1 MKEGVNPMKKRILAL
16 LLAAMILASAV
27 SCGNGN
33 EKETDKVTESDT
45 TANST
50 ETETEETKLTDSLP
64 EDLDFG
70 GATYTIYARED
81 LEWGTEMY
89 VDELNGEIVN
99 DAIYNRSRTVDDRL
113 NVAIGQITAPGIWG
127 NEASFQEAIRSAVM
141 AGDDTYQLVAGY
153 AYFITALATDGVFM
167 NLLDVPH
174 IDFEK
179 PWWNS
184 DLRDELTL
192 YDQLYFACGDLSL
205 TLLSS
210 TFCMFFNKDMADRYN
225 VPDLYETAESGAWTY
240 DNMYALTEGI
250 SVDLNGDGVM
260 DENDE
265 YGLDMPIGN
274 QCDLLFAAFDQPLTA
289 KNADGSISL
298 RMGDAKAQDIADRMM
313 DLFTKN
319 AGAFCIKDASGG
331 DESHYA
337 PFREG
342 RSLLVVA
349 SFNFAARTLRSLDL
363 SYGIIPFPKYD
374 ENQEKYQTISQDA
387 YSLFCV
393 PLTAGDA
400 EMIGAVTEALAFDS
414 YENVTPAYFESAMK
428 AKYSQDEASARM
440 LDIIRDGLT
449 FNFGF
454 VNSSSCENMIHILR
468 DVAESNKGY
477 ATIFAENEAKYTAA
491 LDTLVAK
498 YKELGEKLSAAK

>member
-33 EKETDKVTESDT
+33 EKETDKATDSDT

-64 EDLDFG
+64 DGLDFG

-99 DAIYNRSRTVDDRL
+99 DAIYNRSRNVDDRL
-113 NVAIGQITAPGIWG
+113 NVAITQVTAPGIWG
-127 NEASFQEAIRSAVM
+127 NETSFNEAIRSAVM

-153 AYFITALATDGVFM
+153 AYFITALATDGLFM
-167 NLLDVPH
+167 NLLDVPY

-210 TFCMFFNKDMADRYN
+210 TFCMFFNKDMATKYN
-225 VPDLYETAESGAWTY
+225 VPDLYETVQNGDWTY
-240 DNMYALTEGI
+240 DNMYSLVQSIA
-250 SVDLNGDGVM
+250 VDVNGDGKM
-260 DENDE
+260 DAEDE
-265 YGLDMPIGN
+265 YGLVMPIGN
-274 QCDLLFAAFDQPLTA
+274 QCDLLFAAFDQ
-289 KNADGSISL
+289 
-298 RMGDAKAQDIADRMM
+298 
-313 DLFTKN
+313 
-319 AGAFCIKDASGG
+319 
-331 DESHYA
+331 
-337 PFREG
+337 
-342 RSLLVVA
+342 
-349 SFNFAARTLRSLDL
+349 
-363 SYGIIPFPKYD
+363 
-374 ENQEKYQTISQDA
+374 
-387 YSLFCV
+387 

-440 LDIIRDGLT
+440 LDLIRDGLT

-468 DVAESNKGY
+468 NVASSNKGY
-477 ATIFAENEAKYTAA
+477 ASIYAANEAKYTAA

-498 YKELGEKLSAAK
+498 YKELGEKLKAAQ

>member
-16 LLAAMILASAV
+16 LLAAMILVSAV

-33 EKETDKVTESDT
+33 EKETDKATDSDT

-50 ETETEETKLTDSLP
+50 ETETEETRLTDSLP

-99 DAIYNRSRTVDDRL
+99 DAIYNRSRNVDDRL

-167 NLLDVPH
+167 NLLDVPY

-192 YDQLYFACGDLSL
+192 YDQLYFACGDLSM

-210 TFCMFFNKDMADRYN
+210 TFCMFFNKDMATKYN
-225 VPDLYETAESGAWTY
+225 VPDLYETVQNGDWTY
-240 DNMYALTEGI
+240 DNMYSLVQSIA
-250 SVDLNGDGVM
+250 VDVNGDGKM
-260 DENDE
+260 DAEDE
-265 YGLDMPIGN
+265 YGLVMPIGN

-289 KNADGSISL
+289 KNADGSISI
-298 RMGDAKAQDIADRMM
+298 RMGDPKAQDIADKMM
-313 DLFTKN
+313 DLNKN
-319 AGAFCIKDASGG
+319 DGAFCIT
-331 DESHYA
+331 EENNTEQTHYL

-342 RSLLVVA
+342 RALLVTA
-349 SFNFAARTLRSLDL
+349 SFNFAEKTLRSLDL

-374 ENQEKYQTISQDA
+374 ENQAKYQTISQDA

-400 EMIGAVTEALAFDS
+400 AMIGAVTEALAFDS

-440 LDIIRDGLT
+440 LDLIRDGLT

-468 DVAESNKGY
+468 NVASSNKGY
-477 ATIFAENEAKYTAA
+477 ASIYAANEAKYTAA

-498 YKELGEKLSAAK
+498 YKELGEKLKAAQ

>member
-1 MKEGVNPMKKRILAL
+1 MNKRILSL
-16 LLAAMILASAV
+16 LLAVLLPASATA
-27 SCGNGN
+27 CGNGSA
-33 EKETDKVTESDT
+33 KTDETTNASDT
-45 TANST
+45 NGGNAETAST
-50 ETETEETKLTDSLP
+50 ETALTDALP
-64 EDLDFG
+64 DGLDFG

-89 VDELNGEIVN
+89 VDELTGEIVN
-99 DAIYNRSRTVDDRL
+99 DAIYNRSRNVDERL
-113 NVAIGQITAPGIWG
+113 NVAITQVTAPGIWG
-127 NEASFQEAIRSAVM
+127 NETSFNEAIRSAVM
-141 AGDDTYQLVAGY
+141 AGDSSYQLVAGY
-153 AYFITALATDGVFM
+153 AYYITALATDGLFM

-210 TFCMFFNKDMADRYN
+210 
-225 VPDLYETAESGAWTY
+225 
-240 DNMYALTEGI
+240 
-250 SVDLNGDGVM
+250 
-260 DENDE
+260 
-265 YGLDMPIGN
+265 
-274 QCDLLFAAFDQPLTA
+274 
-289 KNADGSISL
+289 
-298 RMGDAKAQDIADRMM
+298 
-313 DLFTKN
+313 
-319 AGAFCIKDASGG
+319 
-331 DESHYA
+331 
-337 PFREG
+337 
-342 RSLLVVA
+342 
-349 SFNFAARTLRSLDL
+349 
-363 SYGIIPFPKYD
+363 
-374 ENQEKYQTISQDA
+374 
-387 YSLFCV
+387 
-393 PLTAGDA
+393 GDA

-468 DVAESNKGY
+468 DVAKSNKGY
-477 ATIFAENEAKYTAA
+477 ATIYAENEAKYTAA

>member
-1 MKEGVNPMKKRILAL
+1 MNKRILSLLLAAL
-16 LLAAMILASAV
+16 LLASATA
-27 SCGNGN
+27 CGNN
-33 EKETDKVTESDT
+33 TAKNDETTGSSDT
-45 TANST
+45 TADTIAGNT
-50 ETETEETKLTDSLP
+50 ETAPTETALTDSLP
-64 EDLDFG
+64 DGLDFG

-81 LEWGTEMY
+81 FEWGTEMY
-89 VDELNGEIVN
+89 VDELTGEIVN
-99 DAIYNRSRTVDDRL
+99 DAIYNRSRNVDERL
-113 NVAIGQITAPGIWG
+113 NVAITQVTAPGIWG
-127 NEASFQEAIRSAVM
+127 NETSFNEAIRSAVM
-141 AGDDTYQLVAGY
+141 AGDSSYQLVAGY
-153 AYFITALATDGVFM
+153 AYFITALATDGLFM

-184 DLRDELTL
+184 NLRDELTL

-210 TFCMFFNKDMADRYN
+210 TFCMFFNKDMADRYS
-225 VPDLYETAESGAWTY
+225 VPDLYETVESGEWTY
-240 DNMYALTEGI
+240 DNMYSLTEGI

-289 KNADGSISL
+289 KNTDGSISI

-313 DLFTKN
+313 EIFAKN
-319 AGAFCIKDASGG
+319 VGAFCIRDASGG

-349 SFNFAARTLRSLDL
+349 SLNFAERTLRNLDL

-414 YENVTPAYFESAMK
+414 YQNVTPAYFESAMK

-468 DVAESNKGY
+468 EVAVSTKGY
-477 ATIFAENEAKYTAA
+477 ATIYAENEVKYAAA
-491 LDTLVAK
+491 LDTLVVK
-498 YKELGEKLSAAK
+498 YKELGEKLKAAQ

>member
-33 EKETDKVTESDT
+33 EKETDKATDSDT

-64 EDLDFG
+64 DGLDFG

-113 NVAIGQITAPGIWG
+113 NVAITQVTAPGIWG
-127 NEASFQEAIRSAVM
+127 NETSFNEAIRSAVM

-153 AYFITALATDGVFM
+153 AYFITALATDGLFM
-167 NLLDVPH
+167 NLLDVPY

-210 TFCMFFNKDMADRYN
+210 TFCMFFNKDMATKYN
-225 VPDLYETAESGAWTY
+225 VPDLYETVQNGDWTY
-240 DNMYALTEGI
+240 DNMYSLVQSIA
-250 SVDLNGDGVM
+250 VDVNGDGKM
-260 DENDE
+260 DADDE
-265 YGLDMPIGN
+265 YGLVMPIGN

-289 KNADGSISL
+289 KNADGSISI
-298 RMGDAKAQDIADRMM
+298 RMGDPKAQDIADKMM

-319 AGAFCIKDASGG
+319 DGAFCVT
-331 DESHYA
+331 EENNTEQTHYL

-342 RSLLVVA
+342 RALLVTA
-349 SFNFAARTLRSLDL
+349 SFNFAEKTLRSLDL

-440 LDIIRDGLT
+440 LDLIRDGLT

-468 DVAESNKGY
+468 NVASSNKGY
-477 ATIFAENEAKYTAA
+477 ASIYAANEPKYTAA

-498 YKELGEKLSAAK
+498 YKELGEKLKAAQ

>member
-33 EKETDKVTESDT
+33 EKETDKATDSDT

-64 EDLDFG
+64 DDLDFG

-99 DAIYNRSRTVDDRL
+99 DAIYNRSRNVDDRL
-113 NVAIGQITAPGIWG
+113 NVSIGQITAPGIWG

-153 AYFITALATDGVFM
+153 AYFITALATDGLFM
-167 NLLDVPH
+167 NLLDVPY

-210 TFCMFFNKDMADRYN
+210 TFCMFFNKDMATKYS
-225 VPDLYETAESGAWTY
+225 VPDLYETVQNGDWTY
-240 DNMYALTEGI
+240 DNMYSLVQSIA
-250 SVDLNGDGVM
+250 VDLNGDGKM
-260 DENDE
+260 DAEDE
-265 YGLDMPIGN
+265 YGLVMPIGN

-289 KNADGSISL
+289 KNADGSISI
-298 RMGDAKAQDIADRMM
+298 RMGDPKAQDIADKMM

-319 AGAFCIKDASGG
+319 DGAFCVT
-331 DESHYA
+331 EENNTEQTHYL

-342 RSLLVVA
+342 RALLVTA
-349 SFNFAARTLRSLDL
+349 SFNFAEKTLRSLDL

-440 LDIIRDGLT
+440 LDLIRDGLT

-468 DVAESNKGY
+468 NVASSNKGY
-477 ATIFAENEAKYTAA
+477 ASIYAANEAKYTAA

-498 YKELGEKLSAAK
+498 YKELGEKLKAAQ